1 MPEQRSWTPN
11 LEFVMAAELR
21 KVSGKSDRGLSFL
34 GRKGAYKRRGAER
47 RGPRGTAALSRG
59 LGPTRGWDP
68 PLLLGWPPLGV
79 FRFRAL
85 FLFKNPFNNFPEIFP
100 ELLNPAQKKDTKC
113 NSAENS
119 VSSG

>member
-1 MPEQRSWTPN
+1 
-11 LEFVMAAELR
+11 MAAELR
-21 KVSGKSDRGLSFL
+21 RVSGRIVRGASFL
-34 GRKGAYKRRGAER
+34 GRGELISEGGLPEEVPGAGA
-47 RGPRGTAALSRG
+47 ASYRG
-59 LGPTRGWDP
+59 LGPTRGWGP

-85 FLFKNPFNNFPEIFP
+85 FFFKNPFNNFLGIFR